1 MRRLLVVAALALA
14 GTSVA
19 QAAEHYSF
27 EIGGRKVQIEVPN
40 RCNDLSC
47 IKVDIPGVNL
57 GGTKDEDVPPLP
69 KLPGQ
74 TTTAPTTPAPAPAAA
89 APPPAPRP
97 AATATAPVATPPAP
111 PPPPPAATTALPPP
125 PPPVA
130 PAPAPAVTAAAPSAP
145 PPPAPVQSAAPTILP
160 GALMPVGTWMTE
172 KNEGKV
178 LIEQCGQNLCGWAL
192 EERTGTKGKQ
202 VLVDMKST
210 RENLWNGKIND
221 VRSGSTYVSKMSLH
235 GPNALRVEGCAMGG
249 MLCGGQTWVRTQ

>member
-1 MRRLLVVAALALA
+1 MRRLLVIAVLALA

-27 EIGGRKVQIEVPN
+27 EIGGRKVRIEVPN
-40 RCNDLSC
+40 RCSDLSC

-74 TTTAPTTPAPAPAAA
+74 ATTTPTTPAPAVA
-89 APPPAPRP
+89 APPSAPLP
-97 AATATAPVATPPAP
+97 AATAAAPATL
-111 PPPPPAATTALPPP
+111 PPPPPAPTPAPAATTA
-125 PPPVA
+125 
-130 PAPAPAVTAAAPSAP
+130 AP
-145 PPPAPVQSAAPTILP
+145 PPPAPPAPVVTATAPSASASVQPGGPTILP
-160 GALMPVGTWMTE
+160 GALMPVGTWQTE

-178 LIEQCGQNLCGWAL
+178 RIEQCGQNLCGWAL
-192 EERTGTKGKQ
+192 EERTGAKGKQ

-235 GPNALRVEGCAMGG
+235 GPNSLRVEGCAMGG
-249 MLCGGQTWVRTQ
+249 MLCGGQTWVRIP